1 MKLIIN
7 TIKNSIIGTFEGTP
21 ETLPDTLYLD
31 PPEGFDITQIND
43 YTLVDGV
50 LTLDPVA
57 ALNRAKL
64 NKVRA
69 IRAHFDGV
77 VQGIK
82 ATVANYEVAT
92 WETQR
97 NELTAYLANPAN
109 PTPYVDS
116 LAAARGET
124 RETLFPKIKAKV
136 DAMASIQGVQHT
148 IEKAAEAATTLA
160 EVEAVTWA

>member
-7 TIKNSIIGTFEGTP
+7 TLSGSIVGLFEGNQP
-21 ETLPDTLYLD
+21 ESLPNIDYLD

-50 LTLDPVA
+50 LTIDPVA
-57 ALNRAKL
+57 ALSRAKL
-64 NKVRA
+64 AKIRA
-69 IRAHFDGV
+69 IRGKYDGIM
-77 VQGIK
+77 QGIK
-82 ATVANYEVAT
+82 ATVATYEVQT
-92 WETQR
+92 WDTQR

-124 RETLFPKIKAKV
+124 RDVLFGKIKVKV
-136 DAMASIQGVQHT
+136 DAMAALQGQQHAL
-148 IEKAAEAATTLA
+148 EKQVEIATTLE
-160 EVEAVTWA
+160 EVNAVLV